1 MAWLARRELL
11 ARQESSLLGG
21 ISRNFRNIRCSV
33 ANYKFENHGGRSKIL
48 TLFLASLIRLVG
60 KTARMVEGIFF
71 DKGGPYQQR
80 THGRSGLSGS

>member
-11 ARQESSLLGG
+11 ARRESSLLGG